1 MSFSMGA
8 ASREVRRSLFSFSD
22 TLKKPRIFTSFSRH
36 VKKSTNIMADINQR
50 TEEISDLVSK
60 LTPISDMA
68 ILLGVTEIELREALD
83 DPTSP
88 ASYAYR
94 DAKARVG
101 LQLRERDIELA
112 SAGDTTAAENVNF
125 YYRQMLQDE

>member
-1 MSFSMGA
+1 MTD
-8 ASREVRRSLFSFSD
+8 L
-22 TLKKPRIFTSFSRH
+22 
-36 VKKSTNIMADINQR
+36 NQR
-50 TEEISDLVSK
+50 TEEISDLVYK

-88 ASYAYR
+88 ASYVYR
-94 DAKARVG
+94 DAKARVA

-112 SAGDTTAAENVNF
+112 GAGSPTAAENVG
-125 YYRQMLQDE
+125 YYFRQMLQDE

>member
-1 MSFSMGA
+1 
-8 ASREVRRSLFSFSD
+8 
-22 TLKKPRIFTSFSRH
+22 
-36 VKKSTNIMADINQR
+36 MADINER
-50 TEEISDLVSK
+50 TRDISELASK

-88 ASYAYR
+88 ASNAYR
-94 DAKARVG
+94 TEKAFAALRI
-101 LQLRERDIELA
+101 RERDLEKA
-112 SAGDTTAAENVNF
+112 ATGDNTAAERVSL

>member
-1 MSFSMGA
+1 MGA
-8 ASREVRRSLFSFSD
+8 ASREVRRARFLF
-22 TLKKPRIFTSFSRH
+22 RH
-36 VKKSTNIMADINQR
+36 VKKSANIMADINER

-83 DPTSP
+83 NPTSP

-94 DAKARVG
+94 DAKARVA

-112 SAGDTTAAENVNF
+112 SMGDTTAAENVNL

>member
-1 MSFSMGA
+1 MTD
-8 ASREVRRSLFSFSD
+8 L
-22 TLKKPRIFTSFSRH
+22 
-36 VKKSTNIMADINQR
+36 NQR

-68 ILLGVTEIELREALD
+68 ILLGVTEIELREVLD

-94 DAKARVG
+94 DAKARVA
-101 LQLRERDIELA
+101 LRIRERDIEKA
-112 SAGDTTAAENVNF
+112 SNGDTTAAENVG
-125 YYRQMLQDE
+125 YYFRQMLQDE

>member
-1 MSFSMGA
+1 MTD
-8 ASREVRRSLFSFSD
+8 L
-22 TLKKPRIFTSFSRH
+22 
-36 VKKSTNIMADINQR
+36 NQR

-94 DAKARVG
+94 DAKARVA

-112 SAGDTTAAENVNF
+112 SAGSPTAAENVV
-125 YYRQMLQDE
+125 YYFRQMLQDE

>member
-1 MSFSMGA
+1 MGA
-8 ASREVRRSLFSFSD
+8 ASREVRRARFYFSD

-36 VKKSTNIMADINQR
+36 VKKSANIMADLNER

-94 DAKARVG
+94 AAKARVA

-112 SAGDTTAAENVNF
+112 SAGSQTAAENVNF

>member
-1 MSFSMGA
+1 
-8 ASREVRRSLFSFSD
+8 
-22 TLKKPRIFTSFSRH
+22 
-36 VKKSTNIMADINQR
+36 MADLNQR

-83 DPTSP
+83 DPTTP
-88 ASYAYR
+88 ASNAYR
-94 DAKARVG
+94 TAKALAA
-101 LQLRERDIELA
+101 LQIRERDIENA
-112 SAGDTTAAENVNF
+112 SMGDTTAAENVSL

>member
-1 MSFSMGA
+1 MGA
-8 ASREVRRSLFSFSD
+8 ASREVRCARFSFFFD
-22 TLKKPRIFTSFSRH
+22 TLKKSA
-36 VKKSTNIMADINQR
+36 NIMADINER

-83 DPTSP
+83 DPNSP

-94 DAKARVG
+94 DAKARVA
-101 LQLRERDIELA
+101 LRIRERDIENA
-112 SAGDTTAAENVNF
+112 SKGDTTAAENVSL

>member
-1 MSFSMGA
+1 MTG
-8 ASREVRRSLFSFSD
+8 LN
-22 TLKKPRIFTSFSRH
+22 KC
-36 VKKSTNIMADINQR
+36 
-50 TEEISDLVSK
+50 TEEIRDLVSK

-83 DPTSP
+83 DPNSP

-94 DAKARVG
+94 DAKARVA

-112 SAGDTTAAENVNF
+112 SAGSPTSAENVS
-125 YYRQMLQDE
+125 YYFRQMLQDE

>member
-1 MSFSMGA
+1 MGA
-8 ASREVRRSLFSFSD
+8 ASREVRRARFLVH
-22 TLKKPRIFTSFSRH
+22 I
-36 VKKSTNIMADINQR
+36 VKKTRFLYTFFAICKKIRESFTHMTDLNKR

-94 DAKARVG
+94 DAKARVA
-101 LQLRERDIELA
+101 LQLRERDIEMA
-112 SAGDTTAAENVNF
+112 SAGNTTAAENVNF

>member
-1 MSFSMGA
+1 
-8 ASREVRRSLFSFSD
+8 
-22 TLKKPRIFTSFSRH
+22 
-36 VKKSTNIMADINQR
+36 MADINER

-83 DPTSP
+83 DPNSP

-94 DAKARVG
+94 DAKARVA
-101 LQLRERDIELA
+101 LQIRERDIENA
-112 SAGDTTAAENVNF
+112 STGDTTAAENVSL

>member
-1 MSFSMGA
+1 MSFLGA
-8 ASREVRRSLFSFSD
+8 ASREVRCARF
-22 TLKKPRIFTSFSRH
+22 SFSRH
-36 VKKSTNIMADINQR
+36 VKKPANIMADLNER

-88 ASYAYR
+88 AAYAYKA
-94 DAKARVG
+94 AKARVA

-112 SAGDTTAAENVNF
+112 SAGSPTAAENVTL

>member
-1 MSFSMGA
+1 MTD
-8 ASREVRRSLFSFSD
+8 LN
-22 TLKKPRIFTSFSRH
+22 K
-36 VKKSTNIMADINQR
+36 R

-83 DPTSP
+83 DPNSP

-94 DAKARVG
+94 DAKARVA

-112 SAGDTTAAENVNF
+112 GAGSPTAAENVS
-125 YYRQMLQDE
+125 YYFRQMLQDE